1 MGPEGQYA
9 REVKRLLSFFGL
21 TVDFQFPGYVP
32 FSKWSRVTEA
42 SLSVLLG
49 TAGQPEGMKERAL
62 WLEREFGISFLGD
75 CYPLGLEGTWSW
87 IRRLADFMK
96 EKDKGEALIREE
108 MERVEKRVSAFL
120 PVTEGKKAFI
130 AIGRGRRWYH
140 PSGTIQSLQR
150 LHMEPAGVMFFS
162 NLTEEDMAADREEIS
177 ALGDIP
183 VYHEEEGQKAME
195 TADVLLTTNE
205 IYDSPLRQLFIPM
218 VPLAGTEGELAFL
231 TSLYRLLCRHGRKG
245 GMTYVKM

>member
-1 MGPEGQYA
+1 
-9 REVKRLLSFFGL
+9 
-21 TVDFQFPGYVP
+21 
-32 FSKWSRVTEA
+32 
-42 SLSVLLG
+42 
-49 TAGQPEGMKERAL
+49 
-62 WLEREFGISFLGD
+62 
-75 CYPLGLEGTWSW
+75 
-87 IRRLADFMK
+87 MK

-205 IYDSPLRQLFIPM
+205 IYDSSLRQLFIPM